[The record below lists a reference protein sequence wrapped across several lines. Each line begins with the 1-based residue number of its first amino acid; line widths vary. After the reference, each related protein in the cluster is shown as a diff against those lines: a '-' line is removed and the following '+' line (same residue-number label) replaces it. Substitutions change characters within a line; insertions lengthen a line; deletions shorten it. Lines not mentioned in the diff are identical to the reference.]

1 MKCLTILY
9 LHYNKAMQNLS
20 FFPLLYVTT
29 VDLLKQHQLA
39 AQVLY
44 VADVHLKRRKNR
56 ICYYL
61 CMNLFIYF
69 FILIIFICR
78 LQHLNCKSSVKKKI
92 NIYHTTTGLTE
103 NLETI
108 TKNEVAIVWPF
119 VCSSFAEQC
128 ISFDGK

>member
-1 MKCLTILY
+1 
-9 LHYNKAMQNLS
+9 MQNLS

-69 FILIIFICR
+69 NYIYLQTAASELQIFG
-78 LQHLNCKSSVKKKI
+78 KKKDK
-92 NIYHTTTGLTE
+92 Y
-103 NLETI
+103 
-108 TKNEVAIVWPF
+108 
-119 VCSSFAEQC
+119 
-128 ISFDGK
+128 ISHNNRTD